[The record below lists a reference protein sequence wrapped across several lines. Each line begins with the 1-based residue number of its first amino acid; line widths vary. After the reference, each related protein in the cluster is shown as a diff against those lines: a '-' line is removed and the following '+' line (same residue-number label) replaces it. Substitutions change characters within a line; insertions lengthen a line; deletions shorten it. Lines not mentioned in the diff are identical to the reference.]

1 MKNYLLTLFFLYSI
15 ELLGQSNNFPRYLI
29 QNKDTIG
36 ILFSMKQ
43 CNEILN
49 DKKKL
54 VLYKNLKTSSD
65 SLLQKYWVLTTKL
78 EDNESKYTSLIELYK
93 KNDKENQTLFM
104 TKEELEKNP
113 KTQMYEVV
121 KKTTVRKGK
130 YPFILQTL
138 RTEQEGKTKEI
149 WTEVETGKVKYQ
161 VTNFGK
167 KTKIKLVLKKNVKF
181 VYKLSDTPSKR
192 HSQIHKRILAE
203 KKKKKTTR
211 S

>member
-93 KNDKENQTLFM
+93 KNDKENQTLLLNRESKIDNLNLDLKKCDEQFAL
-104 TKEELEKNP
+104 KNQQYLNDEKIIGGLRSKQNWLMGG
-113 KTQMYEVV
+113 TI
-121 KKTTVRKGK
+121 GFGILSIFLSGA
-130 YPFILQTL
+130 FIL
-138 RTEQEGKTKEI
+138 K
-149 WTEVETGKVKYQ
+149 
-161 VTNFGK
+161 
-167 KTKIKLVLKKNVKF
+167 
-181 VYKLSDTPSKR
+181 
-192 HSQIHKRILAE
+192 
-203 KKKKKTTR
+203 
-211 S
+211 